1 VEKLNK
7 TTQTKNKNPV
17 NKAHNTPAVMGN
29 EVSLSAG
36 GKEKA
41 IKEMNELYRRMDAL
55 LQAMINCD
63 APEEWREESLLCFH
77 YWTRVM
83 EYIKTGKITEY

>member
-7 TTQTKNKNPV
+7 TNTQNIKNPT
-17 NKAHNTPAVMGN
+17 NQTPTTPACRGN
-29 EVSLSAG
+29 EILSAG
-36 GKEKA
+36 EKA

-63 APEEWREESLLCFH
+63 APEEWREELLLCFH
-77 YWTRVM
+77 HWTRVM
-83 EYIKTGKITEY
+83 EYIKTSKITEY